1 MWRGANADPTAST
14 PQPHIA
20 QSQLPRQRSRLPA
33 TFDEATA
40 MRPLLAACVCAISFA
55 LPMNDVSAQRAPKR
69 PPLPATADTNDHNAY
84 FQLGMQTVSKQPA
97 RAADAFYWATR
108 LAPNWGD
115 AYYAHRVAQHLTDP
129 RRFAR
134 YFMGHRPTIRSSR
147 VRQIDSLAVEALY
160 RNPFYFARF
169 ERMMLDKV
177 VEEVYGPTANISSRR
192 TGDPAFDGYIAYA
205 EGRFDDAIRY
215 YGDALRRRP
224 RDYEMRAPRA
234 RAFYHRMQFDSAANE
249 LTILLEEMRKRDEKQ
264 LVYFYDSKAMLEY
277 TLARAYSAMND
288 TASARAAL
296 GRALEEDMSF
306 HAAHAELAEI
316 ALAAGDTAT
325 ALSELALTVE
335 LRASDVGARVRYG
348 DVLMLS
354 DRAQDAVEQYRAAI
368 ESEPYFAHPYLR
380 LALAL
385 EELGNSGEAAAQ
397 YMEFLARSSQMHS
410 DRSAAAQR
418 LAQLQADGGGG
429 SE

>member
-1 MWRGANADPTAST
+1 
-14 PQPHIA
+14 
-20 QSQLPRQRSRLPA
+20 
-33 TFDEATA
+33 
-40 MRPLLAACVCAISFA
+40 
-55 LPMNDVSAQRAPKR
+55 
-69 PPLPATADTNDHNAY
+69 
-84 FQLGMQTVSKQPA
+84 
-97 RAADAFYWATR
+97 
-108 LAPNWGD
+108 
-115 AYYAHRVAQHLTDP
+115 
-129 RRFAR
+129 
-134 YFMGHRPTIRSSR
+134 IRSSR

-224 RDYEMRAPRA
+224 RDYELRAPRA

-249 LTILLEEMRKRDEKQ
+249 LTILLDEMRKRDERQ

-354 DRAQDAVEQYRAAI
+354 DRASDAVEQYRAAI

-380 LALAL
+380 LALA
-385 EELGNSGEAAAQ
+385 
-397 YMEFLARSSQMHS
+397 
-410 DRSAAAQR
+410 
-418 LAQLQADGGGG
+418 
-429 SE
+429 